1 MIAGEFDL
9 DNDGKQ
15 DYDAPGKIEALI
27 RKWGGNVTQ
36 DISAR
41 TDYII
46 LGTEPKVPPEPT
58 LETQTAD
65 PTLVD
70 KYNAARQRLERY
82 DQVRQRA
89 QTLWVPIFT
98 YERFLHFTGYAS
110 QAGKP
115 GAF

>member
-1 MIAGEFDL
+1 MGR
-9 DNDGKQ
+9 Q
-15 DYDAPGKIEALI
+15 RHPG
-27 RKWGGNVTQ
+27 
-36 DISAR
+36 ISAR